1 MFKVLAN
8 EKANCDELARAYA
21 EIQNHIAGLQQE
33 RENIHQQLVDAKRQ
47 NMSGASN
54 SKALTKLKGQ
64 QDDID
69 LEVEASQTALDEIR
83 QRMIE
88 KLPAETET
96 QIEKLTAQYSKLLDE
111 KREKRREYLTLL
123 AKAAVIREEITGPEM
138 HYMSGS
144 GEHRVMP
151 PKVEWNPASAIDDE
165 LHFFHEQ
172 GLKFRAQSKIKNYN
186 DTIEARSREFS
197 KEIARLQKVDD
208 PAAEADRLLNT
219 VSSVA

>member
-1 MFKVLAN
+1 MFKILNDSKATSDALA
-8 EKANCDELARAYA
+8 KAYQ
-21 EIQNHIAGLQQE
+21 EIESHIAGLQSE
-33 RENIHQQLVDAKRQ
+33 RSNIHSELVTAKRENMAGG
-47 NMSGASN
+47 NN
-54 SKALTKLKGQ
+54 SKILTKLKGQ

-69 LEVEASQTALDEIR
+69 LEIEASETALGEIR
-83 QRMIE
+83 SRIIAI
-88 KLPAETET
+88 LPGEVET

-111 KREKRREYLTLL
+111 KKQKRREYLTHL
-123 AKAAVIREEITGPEM
+123 ARAAVVREEIQGPEM
-138 HYMSGS
+138 LYLPSK
-144 GEHRVMP
+144 GEH
-151 PKVEWNPASAIDDE
+151 KVSSPTVKWNPETAIDDE